1 MAKEKAAKS
10 KAAKDVMI
18 VLTLKNG
25 LDLVFEGITIVSGIL
40 GTIARVPCVE
50 NSDKD
55 LQEVGTW
62 KKSMEIS
69 YWTIFSLK
77 VRNADGGYDGG
88 EALQI
93 TVYDYFTKHHNI
105 ELTYSTFMPCLDVG
119 KPKRP
124 NYHPLEVLSSIQRA
138 SLVEKSRQ
146 KPQERIRVVT
156 DTRNATG
163 LVVLATAAGL
173 GASTHTLGTLVPMIG
188 AVAIAIG
195 TVVGSFI

>member
-1 MAKEKAAKS
+1 
-10 KAAKDVMI
+10 
-18 VLTLKNG
+18 
-25 LDLVFEGITIVSGIL
+25 
-40 GTIARVPCVE
+40 
-50 NSDKD
+50 
-55 LQEVGTW
+55 
-62 KKSMEIS
+62 MEIS

-124 NYHPLEVLSSIQRA
+124 NYHPLE
-138 SLVEKSRQ
+138 
-146 KPQERIRVVT
+146 
-156 DTRNATG
+156 TRNATG